1 MEVYHERIQKLVHGL
16 QVPTTY
22 NFLIIVFRTN
32 LQSYLKIVS
41 VGMKLSTLQQ
51 NKEAMMLCE
60 ERMTIVET
68 RSTLSVPQNTK

>member
-1 MEVYHERIQKLVHGL
+1 VEVYHERIQKLVHGL